1 LAAAGAL
8 ALVTSTGT
16 WLLRPRADVLDAA
29 EMDLDSSR
37 LDVALAEVPGVAV
50 RYQHGW
56 SNVVAAVA
64 SGDADA
70 GVLLRPAT
78 VSQIADVAR
87 RRERMPPKTTF
98 FTPKPAT
105 GMVLRSLDDQ

>member
-1 LAAAGAL
+1 
-8 ALVTSTGT
+8 VSREGT
-16 WLLRPRADVLDAA
+16 WLLRPRPDVVDAA

-37 LDVALAEVPGVAV
+37 LDVALAETPAATV

-56 SNVVAAVA
+56 ANVVAAVE
-64 SGDADA
+64 SGDAGA

-78 VSQIADVAR
+78 VAQIADVAR

-98 FTPKPAT
+98 FTPKPGT
-105 GMVLRSLDDQ
+105 GMVFRSLDDQ

>member
-1 LAAAGAL
+1 MAAAGAL
-8 ALVTSTGT
+8 ALVSSSGT
-16 WLLRPRADVLDAA
+16 WLLRPRPDVVDAA

-37 LDVALAEVPGVAV
+37 LDVALAEVPDVTV

-56 SNVVAAVA
+56 SNVAAAVA
-64 SGDADA
+64 SGEADA

-78 VSQIADVAR
+78 VGQIADVAR

-105 GMVLRSLDDQ
+105 GLVFRKAV